1 MNTIYLIILTAMI
14 MILLSITIPAVR
26 CIVGCRIIGKTGIYF
41 DNDLNSCVGPMCIC
55 QEIK

>member
-1 MNTIYLIILTAMI
+1 METYLIIILAAII

-26 CIVGCRIIGKTGIYF
+26 CIIGCRIIGKTGIYF